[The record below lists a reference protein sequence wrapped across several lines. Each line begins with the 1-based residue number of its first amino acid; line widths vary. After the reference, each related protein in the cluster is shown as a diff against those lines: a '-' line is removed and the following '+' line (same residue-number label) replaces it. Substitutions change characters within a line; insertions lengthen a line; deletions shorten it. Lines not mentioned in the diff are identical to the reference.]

1 MLFLVRHGQSEANA
15 AGLVIGRTDSPLTE
29 LGQRQ
34 AAALGDALASRGTAA
49 CRILTSPLQRAERTA
64 EAIAAAYSRAFGPG
78 AVPPPETDA
87 RFVEFDYGELDETPI
102 SGFPRGFWDQWR
114 SDPSWR
120 PPGGETLGE
129 VRVRVTAACEEL
141 SAEAA
146 RRDVIVVTHLSP
158 VRAGVVWALGA
169 GPELSWRLSLG
180 VASITR
186 ISTAG
191 PFGRQLAGFNET
203 AHLALAGLM

>member
-1 MLFLVRHGQSEANA
+1 NA

-34 AAALGDALASRGTAA
+34 AAALGEALASRGTVA
-49 CRILTSPLQRAERTA
+49 CSILTSPLQRARRTA

-78 AVPPPETDA
+78 AVPPPETEA
-87 RFVEFDYGELDETPI
+87 RFVEFDYGELDETPV
-102 SGFPRGFWDQWR
+102 SDFPPGFWERWR

-129 VRVRVTAACEEL
+129 VSARVTAACEEL

-158 VRAGVVWALGA
+158 VRAG
-169 GPELSWRLSLG
+169 
-180 VASITR
+180 
-186 ISTAG
+186 
-191 PFGRQLAGFNET
+191 
-203 AHLALAGLM
+203 